1 MSNISMSATGA
12 SGVSQ
17 AIAIGNNNNQTAG
30 NQVADAITSKDL
42 TTAEVVA
49 LLNQISEL
57 LNAATLP
64 EVVKEDAMAYL
75 NAAKKAT
82 DKEKPKKEAAA
93 INLKEMAETIENTD
107 KTVEASKNLWEKVQP
122 ILVEVAK
129 WLGVAAGSLYS
140 GLS

>member
-64 EVVKEDAMAYL
+64 EAVKEDAMAYL